1 MSTMKNKMK
10 RAAAATAAGA
20 KRAAAATAAGA
31 KRAAA
36 ATASV
41 TKRAAVAARAKYD
54 KMREGKKAPATAPT
68 PYVNQNGNRIYK
80 SNNGAVFTKN
90 AEGNRNYAPVAVGIK
105 EPNGNVMPLKVNNK
119 TTVPL
124 NMRPSNNNKNLD
136 KTEMLMKKNMML
148 MNKNKELM
156 KKNMMFNKEKEL
168 MNKNMMLMKKNL

>member
-1 MSTMKNKMK
+1 MSSMKNKMK
-10 RAAAATAAGA
+10 RASE
-20 KRAAAATAAGA
+20 RAAAGA

-36 ATASV
+36 ATASA
-41 TKRAAVAARAKYD
+41 TKRAAAAARAKYD

-90 AEGNRNYAPVAVGIK
+90 VEGNRNYAPVAVGIK

-119 TTVPL
+119 KTVPL

-136 KTEMLMKKNMML
+136 NNNMT
-148 MNKNKELM
+148 
-156 KKNMMFNKEKEL
+156 
-168 MNKNMMLMKKNL
+168 KNLWMNWRFYNFNRSFCAYNLES